1 MILDDSPQT
10 KPGPPALNPY
20 GDALFLDFD
29 GCLVEIAPTP
39 DAIKVP
45 DDLPHVLQELA
56 ARLNGALAIVSGRS
70 LHELETFLQGFDGPM
85 VGSHGAEARGM
96 TAPMA
101 HQPVGLSDLQQE
113 MADFASQSG
122 LLYEH
127 KSHGGAVH
135 FRSDPTRQAQV
146 EGFAHALAER
156 YRDFTVQPAKMAV
169 ELRPTG
175 FSKDG
180 ALVLLSEL
188 SAFEGRRPVY
198 AGDDTTDEPA
208 LAWAEA
214 NGGFGIKIGAGESV
228 ARFRLPE
235 PQQLRGWLSAALEG
249 EAWDV

>member
-1 MILDDSPQT
+1 MTLDDSTPV
-10 KPGPPALNPY
+10 KPEPPALNIAQ
-20 GDALFLDFD
+20 DALFLDFD

-39 DAIKVP
+39 DAVSVP
-45 DDLPHVLQELA
+45 DGLPRVLQDLA

-96 TAPMA
+96 LAPMA
-101 HQPVGLSDLQQE
+101 HQPEGLDDLQRD
-113 MADFASQSG
+113 MSDFAASLG

-135 FRSDPTRQAQV
+135 FRANPHRQRDVEIFAQELADRYSD
-146 EGFAHALAER
+146 FS
-156 YRDFTVQPAKMAV
+156 VQPAKMAV
-169 ELRPTG
+169 ELRPAG

-180 ALVLLSEL
+180 ALALLSDL
-188 SAFEGRRPVY
+188 PAFGARRPVY

-208 LAWAEA
+208 LAWAEDH
-214 NGGFGIKIGAGESV
+214 GGFGIKIGAGASV

-235 PQQLRGWLSAALEG
+235 PQNLRAWLMAALEG
-249 EAWDV
+249 QAWDV

>member
-1 MILDDSPQT
+1 MTMDDST
-10 KPGPPALNPY
+10 GVKPTPPALNL
-20 GDALFLDFD
+20 GREALFLDFD
-29 GCLVEIAPTP
+29 GCLVDIAPTP

-45 DDLPHVLQELA
+45 DALPRVLQDLS

-101 HQPVGLSDLQQE
+101 HQPAGLSELQQE
-113 MADFASQSG
+113 MASFATRSG

-135 FRSDPTRQAQV
+135 FRSDPAQQTLV
-146 EGFAHALAER
+146 EGFAQDLAAR
-156 YRDFTVQPAKMAV
+156 HGDFAVQPAKMAV
-169 ELRPTG
+169 ELRPAG

-180 ALVLLSEL
+180 ALALLSEL
-188 SAFEGRRPVY
+188 SAFAGRRPVY

-208 LAWAEA
+208 LAWAEDH
-214 NGGFGIKIGAGESV
+214 GGFGVKIGAGHSV
-228 ARFRLPE
+228 ARFRLDAPS
-235 PQQLRGWLSAALEG
+235 QLRAWLMAALEG
-249 EAWDV
+249 

>member
-1 MILDDSPQT
+1 MILDDSPQA
-10 KPGPPALNPY
+10 KPEPPALNPI

-45 DDLPHVLQELA
+45 DDLPRVLQDLA

-70 LHELETFLQGFDGPM
+70 LHELETFLKGFDGPM

-101 HQPVGLSDLQQE
+101 HQPAGLSELQNE

-135 FRSDPTRQAQV
+135 FRSDPAQQPQV
-146 EGFAHALAER
+146 EAFAQALAQR
-156 YRDFTVQPAKMAV
+156 FGDFAVQPAKMAV
-169 ELRPTG
+169 ELRPAG

-180 ALVLLSEL
+180 ALAALSNLPEF
-188 SAFEGRRPVY
+188 SARRPVY

-214 NGGFGIKIGAGESV
+214 QGGFGVKIGKGDSV
-228 ARFRLPE
+228 ARFRLDAPSR
-235 PQQLRGWLSAALEG
+235 LRAWLAAGLES
-249 EAWDV
+249 